1 MLKPG
6 GGRLHL
12 FDVVFPAEMPDYEC
26 RFNAWLESMKNRIGL
41 DFAEEGGTTHI
52 RDEYSTY
59 DWVIEGMLARAGF
72 HIEEAQYGD
81 SFDAAYLCRNPDRS

>member
-41 DFAEEGGTTHI
+41 DFAEEGGQHTSGMNTGPTT
-52 RDEYSTY
+52 
-59 DWVIEGMLARAGF
+59 GL
-72 HIEEAQYGD
+72 
-81 SFDAAYLCRNPDRS
+81 